1 MKRLSIEETAQL
13 AAMQP
18 LAVGTGLTER
28 ERHARELAAK
38 ALSLGVTSRATA
50 GDGLLDEL
58 CEWLRTEPALN
69 EEVVQA
75 ALPKLRAEQVPLRWW
90 VGWQG
95 CVLWANSGSSG
106 IQCCRGYA
114 ITLVTTRLP
123 GLLGARP
130 VRVARRGRSGRCLR
144 RTRHLAESHSR
155 PGRLRRRCRRS
166 PRRCRCAQC
175 RRYYR
180 RCRHLD

>member
-1 MKRLSIEETAQL
+1 MSLSRIWSVFAPPNIAIASPRRAEMKRLSIEETAQL

-18 LAVGTGLTER
+18 LAIGTGLTER

-106 IQCCRGYA
+106 IQCCRWYA
-114 ITLVTTRLP
+114 IRW
-123 GLLGARP
+123 
-130 VRVARRGRSGRCLR
+130 
-144 RTRHLAESHSR
+144 
-155 PGRLRRRCRRS
+155 
-166 PRRCRCAQC
+166 
-175 RRYYR
+175 
-180 RCRHLD
+180 